1 MDAEGAGTGFF
12 AADGNVALAAAD
24 IDVAA
29 GFQAA
34 LPALAVVLVLF
45 LAGGFKAEAGFD
57 GQEDGALLAGLVFD
71 GVGHFADGIGQL
83 VGLGAGGQTLQGA
96 GTVVGFAYSFSAKAK
111 TKLPNLLR
119 SLGRESLTKKLIIN
133 EISLNRSPL
142 TSPTASYR

>member
-1 MDAEGAGTGFF
+1 
-12 AADGNVALAAAD
+12 
-24 IDVAA
+24 
-29 GFQAA
+29 
-34 LPALAVVLVLF
+34 
-45 LAGGFKAEAGFD
+45 
-57 GQEDGALLAGLVFD
+57 GALLSGLVFD
-71 GVGHFADGIGQL
+71 GVGHFADAIGQL

-96 GTVVGFAYSFSAKAK
+96 GAVVGFAYLFSAKAK